1 METNKVNQNQVSAS
15 GEPND
20 TAQLRAENQS
30 VSGVEAAP
38 GGALADALLFGAER
52 SEQGGEKRRLKVSQ
66 EGVEFG
72 ELEYEH
78 PPCGASFH
86 RGFKLAEHLIKSAIQ
101 EGVDITNLEKDWCI
115 VSR

>member
-1 METNKVNQNQVSAS
+1 MQRPNASSAVTSRENVAPAPHKEPAS
-15 GEPND
+15 GEL
-20 TAQLRAENQS
+20 A
-30 VSGVEAAP
+30 AAP
-38 GGALADALLFGAER
+38 LFGAER

-86 RGFKLAEHLIKSAIQ
+86 RGFKLAEYLIKSAIQ